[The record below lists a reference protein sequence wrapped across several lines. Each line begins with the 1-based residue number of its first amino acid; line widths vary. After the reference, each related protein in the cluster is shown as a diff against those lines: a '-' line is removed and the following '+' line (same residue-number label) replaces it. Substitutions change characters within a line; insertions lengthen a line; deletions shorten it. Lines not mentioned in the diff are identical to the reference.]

1 MSYPEW
7 ARHHRRD
14 IAIPLVLIVLILAK
28 ADPRFW
34 IPGSVLIL
42 AGESL
47 RIWASGHLRKE
58 QILTTGGPYRLIRNP
73 LYVGSLFIAV
83 GFCLLT
89 GSIWIWILVVAYFLF
104 FYIPVILVEEKT
116 LSEKFPAQF
125 AEYSASVPRI
135 IPAGRLY
142 PGNTSFSWA
151 QVWKN
156 KEYNAVIGI
165 ILGLCYLH
173 FVSLLHPFQRE

>member
-1 MSYPEW
+1 MTYPEW

-14 IAIPLVLIVLILAK
+14 IAIPLVLLVLVLAK
-28 ADPRFW
+28 ADSRYW
-34 IPGSVLIL
+34 IPSILLIL

-89 GSIWIWILVVAYFLF
+89 GSIWIWILVGAYFLL

-116 LSEKFPAQF
+116 LGEKFTVQF
-125 AEYSASVPRI
+125 AEYSAQVPRI
-135 IPAGRLY
+135 IPAWRLY
-142 PGNTSFSWA
+142 PGNTRFSWA

-165 ILGLCYLH
+165 ILGLCYLY
-173 FVSLLHPFQRE
+173 LLHIW